1 MKRGQRTSKVQ
12 SPSTTAN
19 GYAGEDVQREIGQ
32 FNDPDLGQLR
42 EEFEYT
48 LNERDSSVFSRSLL
62 NHDARYCVWPGQSS
76 DGRKWYPRGGESEV
90 FPWPGASD
98 ARVNLIDKYVNKHVA
113 LLMVIWNRMR
123 VTVNATESN
132 DEAWANRMTHFLRWM
147 KYTQMRE
154 QRAETTLLLN
164 YLLERG
170 AAVKGTFWCKQ
181 RSLAYEEMDLESLAN
196 LALQAAHGVL
206 PSAEAPSVQDPSSKE
221 TASSQAPI
229 DPKAFMDLPMMA
241 LREEFDAESVVM
253 LGQLYPDVQSKRLYT
268 VLKDLRAAG
277 FARFPRPVVTMNR
290 PRVVAYSPNED
301 IFISPDARFGFE
313 DGSAHVVEVMR
324 EAKFRAYAEDYGWD
338 PEWAEK
344 IVETQRGNVF
354 FGSLMFN
361 QRLNRQASWLVPS
374 RGQLDTRKL
383 FLVVHS
389 YRRLAD
395 NEGVP
400 GIFYT
405 VWNPHLVS
413 DNKNGDLWGK
423 HELLNYDHGKMPF
436 TLYQR
441 EHRSRKIDDSRGY
454 GEIAATWQNQ
464 IKAEWDNRI
473 DRSSISTLP
482 PSHYPPGQQPDKW
495 GPGVQVPTSNPD
507 AYGFFEPTGDPM
519 GSKEVE
525 ESVRQFSDEY
535 FGDAMD
541 PKNAPDTQALRQMM
555 ADDFMAAESEAD
567 TQTLQLCQQFMPDQF
582 YFRVVGS
589 AKGQPIHASRE
600 DIQGEFDL
608 QVGFAV
614 EDLIPEQKQAK
625 LKFLEMALTMDVSG
639 QIDRSEAL
647 VVAFETVDPN
657 LGERL
662 LKPAES
668 ASMGEVEDEQTVA
681 LKLLQGQPVPVKPG
695 QAYQL
700 RLQTLQNFLQN
711 SASAKAMLGKNPQ
724 AVEAVKQRAKD
735 LGFQVQ
741 QQQNAVIG
749 RGGPAFAPSTQK

>member
-1 MKRGQRTSKVQ
+1 MKKNRGLSK
-12 SPSTTAN
+12 SAGKMPTAR
-19 GYAGEDVQREIGQ
+19 YQEDFNREVGQ
-32 FNDPDLGQLR
+32 INDPDLGQLK

-48 LNERDSSVFSRSLL
+48 LNERDSSVFSRALL
-62 NHDARYCVWPGQSS
+62 NHDSRYCVWPGQSS
-76 DGRKWYPRGGESEV
+76 DGRKWTPRSGEEEV
-90 FPWPGASD
+90 FPWPGSSD
-98 ARVNLIDKYVNKHVA
+98 ARVNLTDKYINKHVA
-113 LLMVIWNRMR
+113 LLMTVWTRMKT
-123 VTVNATESN
+123 TVNATESN
-132 DEAWANRMTHFLRWM
+132 DTAWANRMTNFLRWM

-154 QRAETTLLLN
+154 QRTETKLLLN

-170 AAVKGTFWCKQ
+170 AGVKGTFWCKQ
-181 RSLAYEEMDLESLAN
+181 RQLAYEETDLETLIQLSI
-196 LALQAAHGVL
+196 QAAQGQL
-206 PSAEAPSVQDPSSKE
+206 PEQGQYQGSTESRPTMPEVDPSRWL
-221 TASSQAPI
+221 
-229 DPKAFMDLPMMA
+229 DLPKM
-241 LREEFDAESVVM
+241 LLDEQYDSESVVM
-253 LGQLYPDVQSKRLYT
+253 LGAFYPDVPSKRLNT
-268 VLKDLRAAG
+268 MLSDLRRDG

-290 PRVVAYSPNED
+290 PRVVSYSPNED
-301 IFISPDARFGFE
+301 IFISPDARFGLE
-313 DGSAHVVEVMR
+313 DGSVHVIEAMR
-324 EAKFRAYAEDYGWD
+324 EAKFRAYAKDYEWD
-338 PEWAEK
+338 PEWGEK
-344 IVETQRGNVF
+344 IVETQRGVVN
-354 FGSLMFN
+354 FGSLLFN
-361 QRLNRQASWLVPS
+361 QRLNRTASWLVPS

-389 YRRLAD
+389 YRRLTD
-395 NEGVP
+395 SEGVP

-405 VWNPHLVS
+405 VWNPHLTS
-413 DNKNGDLWGK
+413 NRKTEDLYGK

-454 GEIAATWQNQ
+454 GEIAATWQNK
-464 IKAEWDNRI
+464 IKTEWDNRT

-482 PSHYPPGQQPDKW
+482 PSYYPPGQQPDKW
-495 GPGVQVPTSNPD
+495 GPGVQVPTNNPK
-507 AYGFFEPTGDPM
+507 AYGFFEPAGDPM

-541 PKNAPDTQALRQMM
+541 PKNAPDTQALRQLM
-555 ADDFMAAESEAD
+555 ADDFMAGEAEAD
-567 TQTLQLCQQFMPDQF
+567 TQMLQLCQQFSDDDI

-589 AKGQPIHASRE
+589 AKGQPIHTTRE

-614 EDLIPEQKQAK
+614 EDLIPEMKAQK
-625 LKFLEMALTMDVSG
+625 LKFLETALTMDVGG
-639 QIDRSEAL
+639 QVDRSEAL

-668 ASMGEVEDEQTVA
+668 ASMGEVEDEQSVA
-681 LKLLQGQPVPVKPG
+681 LKLLMGQAVPVKPG
-695 QAYQL
+695 QAFQL

-711 SASAKAMLGKNPQ
+711 SQAAQRMLSQNPQ

-735 LGFQVQ
+735 LGLQIS

-749 RGGPAFAPSTQK
+749 RGGPAFQPKS

>member
-1 MKRGQRTSKVQ
+1 MKTKNRGLKAR
-12 SPSTTAN
+12 PADDN
-19 GYAGEDVQREIGQ
+19 NREIGQ
-32 FNDPDLGQLR
+32 LTDPDLGQLR

-76 DGRKWYPRGGESEV
+76 DGRKWTPRYGEDEV

-98 ARVNLIDKYVNKHVA
+98 ARVNLVDKYVNKHVA
-113 LLMVIWNRMR
+113 LMMVVWQRMKT
-123 VTVNATESN
+123 VVNATESN
-132 DEAWANRMTHFLRWM
+132 DEAWANRMTNFLRWM

-154 QRAETTLLLN
+154 QRSETKLLLN
-164 YLLERG
+164 YFLERG

-181 RSLAYEEMDLESLAN
+181 RQLAYEEMDLEQLVT
-196 LALQAAHGVL
+196 LCLQEASGQGPAREDARPTSATVDPQMFLEL
-206 PSAEAPSVQDPSSKE
+206 PK
-221 TASSQAPI
+221 
-229 DPKAFMDLPMMA
+229 MA
-241 LREEFDAESVVM
+241 LNEDYDSESAV
-253 LGQLYPDVQSKRLYT
+253 LLQTFYPDVPSKRLET
-268 VLKDLRAAG
+268 VLKDLRRDG

-290 PRVVAYSPNED
+290 PKVVAYSPNED
-301 IFISPDARFGFE
+301 IFISPDARFGME
-313 DGSAHVVEVMR
+313 DGSVHVIEAMR
-324 EAKFRAYAEDYGWD
+324 EAKFRAYAKDYEWD
-338 PEWAEK
+338 PEWAAQM
-344 IVETQRGNVF
+344 VETQRGVVN
-354 FGSLMFN
+354 FGGLLFN
-361 QRLNRQASWLVPS
+361 QRLNRTASWLVPS

-389 YRRLAD
+389 YRRLTDA
-395 NEGVP
+395 EGVP

-405 VWNPHLVS
+405 VWNPNMTTNRKTQELY
-413 DNKNGDLWGK
+413 GR

-441 EHRSRKIDDSRGY
+441 ENRSRKIDDSRGY
-454 GEIAATWQNQ
+454 GEIAATWQNK
-464 IKAEWDNRI
+464 IKTEWDNRT
-473 DRSSISTLP
+473 DRSSINTLP
-482 PSHYPPGQQPDKW
+482 PSFYPPGQQPDKW
-495 GPGVQVPTSNPD
+495 GPGVQVPTSSPNS
-507 AYGFFEPTGDPM
+507 YGFFEPAGEPE

-525 ESVRQFSDEY
+525 ETVRQFADEY

-541 PKNAPDTQALRQMM
+541 PKNAPDTQSLRQMM
-555 ADDFMAAESEAD
+555 ADDFMAAEAEAD

-589 AKGQPIHASRE
+589 AKGKPIHSTRD

-614 EDLIPEQKQAK
+614 EDLIPENKQSK
-625 LKFLEMALTMDVSG
+625 LKFLEMALSMDVG
-639 QIDRSEAL
+639 GIVDRSEAL

-668 ASMGEVEDEQTVA
+668 ASQAEVEDEQNVA
-681 LKLLQGQPVPVKPG
+681 MKLLYGQPVPVKPG

-711 SASAKAMLGKNPQ
+711 SKMAQQLLAKNPQ
-724 AVEAVKQRAKD
+724 AVEAVQQRAKD
-735 LGFQVQ
+735 LGLQIQ
-741 QQQNAVIG
+741 QQQNAVTG
-749 RGGPAFAPSTQK
+749 RGGPNFAPKTGGD